1 MAKKK
6 TKDPSDLCLDEFR
19 MQNAGVVEVPMNT
32 KRSTSYFYVDRSTLG
47 THTEFEP
54 STDPKEP
61 WDGKYVEKQ
70 NHIKQNARDFMGE
83 IRAVP
88 ASREGTEGQR
98 NQGFRN
104 VTGKHGA
111 SGCSNPCVPSKG

>member
-6 TKDPSDLCLDEFR
+6 TKDPSDLCMDEFR
-19 MQNAGVVEVPMNT
+19 MRNAGVVEVPMNS
-32 KRSTSYFYVDRSTLG
+32 KRSTGNFYLDRSTLG
-47 THTEFEP
+47 THEEFEP
-54 STDPKEP
+54 SSDPNKF
-61 WDGKYVEKQ
+61 GKYVEKQ
-70 NHIKQNARDFMGE
+70 NHMKQMARDSMGE
-83 IRAVP
+83 LRRVP

-111 SGCSNPCVPSKG
+111 SGCCVPTSSLKG